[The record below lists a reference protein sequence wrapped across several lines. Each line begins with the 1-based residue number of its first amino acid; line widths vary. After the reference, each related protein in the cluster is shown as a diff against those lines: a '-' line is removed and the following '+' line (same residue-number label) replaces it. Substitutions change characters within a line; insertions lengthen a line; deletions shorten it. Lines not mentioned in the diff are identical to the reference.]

1 MHNSDYYAYSDYY
14 RVQLYR
20 LVNMGGG
27 KIKLPKKVKK
37 DKQKDEQNAS
47 DKSDGKKQSTDMPPI
62 GAHAGGASKYSSSG
76 GQRKNSTQSETSFSN
91 PEKQRKTS
99 THQQGASSQADPK
112 QSKWKNF
119 KQTINPRKHQSSV
132 DSQQDAQ
139 DVLAVTQSQSSPP
152 QLAAWSSYGNTEA
165 GAAEV
170 ADSCFTPDS
179 EANVHSPTEPFE
191 KRNDE
196 PPFLKSSSKS
206 PELLADALDETP
218 VKSKV
223 SLN

>member
-1 MHNSDYYAYSDYY
+1 MYMHNSDYY

-27 KIKLPKKVKK
+27 SKNKPPRKEKKEVQK
-37 DKQKDEQNAS
+37 DKQKAS
-47 DKSDGKKQSTDMPPI
+47 DKSGGKKQSTDMPPI
-62 GAHAGGASKYSSSG
+62 GAHAGGASKASSSR

-91 PEKQRKTS
+91 PEKQCKAS

-112 QSKWKNF
+112 QSKWKTF
-119 KQTINPRKHQSSV
+119 KKTINPRKHQSSV
-132 DSQQDAQ
+132 DSQQGAQ
-139 DVLAVTQSQSSPP
+139 DVLAVTPSPQ
-152 QLAAWSSYGNTEA
+152 QLPTWSSYGNTEA

-170 ADSCFTPDS
+170 ADSCCTPDS
-179 EANVHSPTEPFE
+179 EANIHSPTGPFE

-196 PPFLKSSSKS
+196 PPFLESSSKS

-223 SLN
+223 SLNC

>member
-1 MHNSDYYAYSDYY
+1 MHNSDYY

-20 LVNMGGG
+20 LVNMAGG
-27 KIKLPKKVKK
+27 KIKPLKKKKNEVQK
-37 DKQKDEQNAS
+37 DKQKAS
-47 DKSDGKKQSTDMPPI
+47 DKSGGKKQSTDMPPI
-62 GAHAGGASKYSSSG
+62 GAHAGGASKDSSSG

-99 THQQGASSQADPK
+99 THQQGAFSQADPK

-152 QLAAWSSYGNTEA
+152 QLATWSSYGNTGG

-179 EANVHSPTEPFE
+179 EANIHSLIGPFE
-191 KRNDE
+191 KRTDE
-196 PPFLKSSSKS
+196 PPFLESSSKS